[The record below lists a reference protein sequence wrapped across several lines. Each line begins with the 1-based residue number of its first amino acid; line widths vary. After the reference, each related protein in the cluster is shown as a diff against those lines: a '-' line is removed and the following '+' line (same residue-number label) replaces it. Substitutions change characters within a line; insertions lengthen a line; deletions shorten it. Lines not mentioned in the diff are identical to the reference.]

1 MQKLSDSIKRVNL
14 TIMGIKEGE
23 EVQAK
28 GIHNIFN
35 KVMAENFTNL
45 RKELSIQLQD
55 ASRAR
60 NSLDQNITS
69 PQHTIIIYRE
79 KRKNIEVSTETLK
92 AKSMV

>member
-1 MQKLSDSIKRVNL
+1 MA
-14 TIMGIKEGE
+14 IKEGE